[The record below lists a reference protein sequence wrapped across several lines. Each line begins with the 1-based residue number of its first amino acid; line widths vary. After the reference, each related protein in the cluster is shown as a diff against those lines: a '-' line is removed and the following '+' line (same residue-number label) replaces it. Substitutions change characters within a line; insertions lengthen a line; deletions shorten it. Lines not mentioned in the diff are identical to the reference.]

1 MPAELPPKQAE
12 TGKPEAAV
20 TRQPDVPI
28 GDPDPPVGTPLD
40 EQRGTALGGQA
51 TDLAETLSASRDV
64 PEPDSLGGWCCVKIP
79 LCRCRGECSA
89 TGS

>member
-64 PEPDSLGGWCCVKIP
+64 PEPDSLGG
-79 LCRCRGECSA
+79 
-89 TGS
+89 